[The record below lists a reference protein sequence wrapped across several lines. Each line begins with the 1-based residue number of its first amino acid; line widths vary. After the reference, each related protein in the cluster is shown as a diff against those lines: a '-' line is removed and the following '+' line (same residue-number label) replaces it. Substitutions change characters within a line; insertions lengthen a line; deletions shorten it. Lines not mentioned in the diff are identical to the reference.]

1 MISQITTAM
10 LILLM
15 FGMGLGLT
23 TLDFRRVA
31 EVPKATLIGLCG
43 QLLLLPALGFAL
55 CLALNLS
62 RDLAMGVMLLTLCPG
77 GVLSNLFTLLGRGD
91 VALSVTMTTISS
103 MVTVFTLPIVLNIS
117 LLAFS
122 DSSVQFRLPVL
133 QTALQILVVTIIPV
147 SLGMVVLHRAPF
159 FAQRASRWVRTSCTI
174 FLPLV
179 IGGILFKNGGE
190 WLSNFAKAGALAVT
204 LNLLAIVLGYALGKL
219 SRLDARQVRTLSI
232 EVGAQNAMLGVT
244 IALSPFLLNSPQ
256 IAIVPSIYAVTMV
269 IMLWAYVTLTNRSQ
283 DNRLVEASAPVK

>member
-1 MISQITTAM
+1 MISQITTVM

-23 TLDFRRVA
+23 TRDFRRVA
-31 EVPKATLIGLCG
+31 EVPKATLIGLFG

-55 CLALNLS
+55 CLTLNLS
-62 RDLAMGVMLLTLCPG
+62 RDLAIGVMLLTLCPG

-91 VALSVTMTTISS
+91 MALSVTMTTISS

-117 LLAFS
+117 LLVFS

-159 FAQRASRWVRTSCTI
+159 FAERASRWVRTSCTI

-283 DNRLVEASAPVK
+283 DNRVVEATAPAK